1 MSVLCLLFLYFS
13 SMGQC
18 WFIFMKVKAQYFA
31 MKTHKGLSL
40 RNLKL
45 IWIEV
50 LDTGMNM
57 KVCEDFMV
65 RVKLYTKK
73 ITRYKRVR
81 GWNLKNSCEEIL
93 RWQVI
98 PTLFIECNYSHS
110 LVLNQLSPH
119 YKVASDIF
127 LIFFA
132 FVLLAMPH
140 GNLLFWYQIGL
151 PAFNVIWRHLG
162 AESHLKKKINFN
174 SDCVKRLQ
182 S

>member
-1 MSVLCLLFLYFS
+1 
-13 SMGQC
+13 
-18 WFIFMKVKAQYFA
+18 MKVKAQYVA

-50 LDTGMNM
+50 FKWPLWITDTGMNM
-57 KVCEDFMV
+57 KVYVDCTSYYMV

-73 ITRYKRVR
+73 ITRYKRVS
-81 GWNLKNSCEEIL
+81 GWNLKNRCEEIL
-93 RWQVI
+93 HWEVI

-140 GNLLFWYQIGL
+140 CNLPFWYQIGL
-151 PAFNVIWRHLG
+151 PTLNAIWRHLG
-162 AESHLKKKINFN
+162 AVSHFKKINFN
-174 SDCVKRLQ
+174 SECVKRQQ